1 MKTEKE
7 YNQKK
12 HNNGLNRRAFLLLFK
27 KAPLFFI
34 SVLGEKVFTSLLP
47 FIGIFFS
54 ARIIN
59 ELVLIYSGKGDLS
72 KIKTLVLLS
81 PYLKDGQTM
90 KAGALIINC
99 KISMFKSF

>member
-1 MKTEKE
+1 MKTEKG
-7 YNQKK
+7 YNQKR
-12 HNNGLNRRAFLLLFK
+12 HNKGLNRRAFLLLFK

-59 ELVLIYSGKGDLS
+59 ELVLIYSGKGDL
-72 KIKTLVLLS
+72 
-81 PYLKDGQTM
+81 
-90 KAGALIINC
+90 
-99 KISMFKSF
+99 